1 MKDQAFTHHSCA
13 GARRPAHQLLSAMS
27 CLAVLLAVR
36 PYAPPASAGGVL
48 SATMAL
54 GPAARAT
61 YVQQPCTPVYAAP
74 DQHSPL
80 LTELLGGTDVTPQGQ
95 VHVQGVTWQH
105 VLFWSGQD
113 GYINARQLAARP
125 PISASVGSCG
135 FPGVPDAESVPLP
148 SGNGSW
154 SLPAGTS
161 GVLLATAPLYSAP
174 GASSR
179 PVARVASGTSVGLL
193 AWAGDRDGHTWYK
206 VATPLLIGWLWS
218 GAVSL
223 YQPNPAVQQV
233 KGQPIG
239 MPVYGKGMWFTNYLP
254 QHSNISALIDAAKL
268 AGVTH
273 LYAEVAITQYGFF
286 GRNTLDRL
294 LPAAHA
300 AGISVIGWV
309 YPNLANI
316 AGDVRMTQ
324 EVAQY
329 VTRSGDRVDG
339 IATDVETVD
348 DTASV
353 FCYGQLVRALL
364 GLDTLLVAAVYHPF
378 AQPYYPYAAIAASWN
393 VIAPMDY
400 WHSRDLR
407 SYSASQVERFVA
419 DSITTIRAAMAS
431 MPTGAAAMALPVEE
445 LGQTYDMYSGDG
457 TGDQA
462 APTGAEIQSD
472 LQTARALGCIGVS
485 FFEWQTT
492 TQAEW
497 ASIKQF
503 SW

>member
-1 MKDQAFTHHSCA
+1 MKDQECTHQSCT
-13 GARRPAHQLLSAMS
+13 GARRPACQLLTAVS

-36 PYAPPASAGGVL
+36 PYAPPAGAGGVF
-48 SATMAL
+48 SATLAS
-54 GPAARAT
+54 GSGAGVI

-74 DQHSPL
+74 DQHSLL

-95 VHVQGVTWQH
+95 VHVKGVTWRH
-105 VLFWSGQD
+105 VLFWSGD
-113 GYINARQLAARP
+113 TGYINAAQLAVRP
-125 PISASVGSCG
+125 PTSADMGSCA
-135 FPGVPDAESVPLP
+135 FPGVPVPESVALP

-154 SLPAGTS
+154 PLPAGTS
-161 GVLLATAPLYSAP
+161 GVLLAPAPLYSAP

-179 PVARVASGTSVGLL
+179 PVASIASGTSVRLL
-193 AWAGDRDGHTWYK
+193 AWAGDKDGRTWYK
-206 VATPLLIGWLWS
+206 VASPLLIGWVWS

-223 YQPNPAVQQV
+223 YQPNPAVQPV
-233 KGQPIG
+233 KGQPIW

-254 QHSNISALIDAAKL
+254 RNSNVSALIDAAKL

-329 VTRSGDRVDG
+329 VTKSGDKVDG

-364 GLDTLLVAAVYHPF
+364 GPDILLVAAVFHPF

-400 WHSRDLR
+400 WHSRDIR
-407 SYSASQVERFVA
+407 SYSAGQVERFVA

-431 MPTGAAAMALPVEE
+431 SPTDVGTVLPVEE
-445 LGQTYDMYSGDG
+445 LGQTYDMYSDDG

-462 APTGAEIQSD
+462 APGGAEIQAD
-472 LQTARALGCIGVS
+472 MQTARELGCIGVS
-485 FFEWQTT
+485 FYEWQTT

-497 ASIKQF
+497 ARVKQF

>member
-1 MKDQAFTHHSCA
+1 MKDQEFPHHSCK
-13 GARRPAHQLLSAMS
+13 GARRPAHQLVLAVS
-27 CLAVLLAVR
+27 CLAVLLAIR
-36 PYAPPASAGGVL
+36 PYAPPASAGGVF
-48 SATMAL
+48 SAAMAS
-54 GPAARAT
+54 GSAAGVT

-74 DQHSPL
+74 DQHSL
-80 LTELLGGTDVTPQGQ
+80 MLTELLGGTDVTSLGQ
-95 VHVQGVTWQH
+95 VHVQRVTWQH
-105 VLFWSGQD
+105 VLFWSGQA
-113 GYINARQLAARP
+113 GYINAGQLAAHP
-125 PISASVGSCG
+125 PTSADVGSCAL
-135 FPGVPDAESVPLP
+135 PGVPVPESVPLP

-154 SLPAGTS
+154 PLPAGSS
-161 GVLLATAPLYSAP
+161 GVLFAPAPLYAAP
-174 GASSR
+174 GAISG
-179 PVARVASGTSVGLL
+179 PVARIASGTPVRLL
-193 AWAGDRDGHTWYK
+193 AWAGDRAGHTWYK

-233 KGQPIG
+233 KGQPIW

-254 QHSNISALIDAAKL
+254 RNSNITAIIDAAKL

-309 YPNLANI
+309 FPDLANI

-329 VTRSGDRVDG
+329 VTKSGDRVDG

-364 GLDTLLVAAVYHPF
+364 GPDTLLVAAVYHPF
-378 AQPYYPYAAIAASWN
+378 AQPFYPYASIAASWN

-400 WHSRDLR
+400 WHSRDIR
-407 SYSASQVERFVA
+407 SYSASQVARFVA
-419 DSITTIRAAMAS
+419 DSITTIRAAMS
-431 MPTGAAAMALPVEE
+431 STPTDAGTVLPVEE
-445 LGQTYDMYSGDG
+445 LGQTYDMYSDDG

-472 LQTARALGCIGVS
+472 MQTAHALGCIGVS

>member
-1 MKDQAFTHHSCA
+1 MKYQKFTLISRT
-13 GARRPAHQLLSAMS
+13 GTRRSAYQLLTAVW
-27 CLAVLLAVR
+27 CLAVLLAAR
-36 PYAPPASAGGVL
+36 PNAPQAIAGGAYA
-48 SATMAL
+48 ATTAS
-54 GPAARAT
+54 GPAATGVT
-61 YVQQPCTPVYAAP
+61 YVQDPCTPVYAAP
-74 DQHSPL
+74 DQHSL
-80 LTELLGGTDVTPQGQ
+80 QLTELLGGTDVTPLNQ
-95 VHVQGVTWQH
+95 VHVQRATWQH
-105 VLFWSGQD
+105 VLFWSGQA
-113 GYINARQLAARP
+113 GYINAGQLAARP
-125 PISASVGSCG
+125 PTGSDAGSCG
-135 FPGVPDAESVPLP
+135 FPGVPVPQSVPLP
-148 SGNGSW
+148 SGNGTW
-154 SLPAGTS
+154 PLPAGTS
-161 GVLLATAPLYSAP
+161 GVLFAPAPLYTAP
-174 GASSR
+174 GERSR
-179 PVARVASGTSVGLL
+179 PVARVASGTPVQLL
-193 AWAGDRDGHTWYK
+193 AWAGDKQGHTWYK
-206 VATPLLIGWLWS
+206 VATPLLIGWIWS

-223 YQPNPAVQQV
+223 NQPNPAVQQM
-233 KGQPIG
+233 KGQPIW
-239 MPVYGKGMWFTNYLP
+239 MQVYGKGMWFTNYLP
-254 QHSNISALIDAAKL
+254 RNSNITALIDAAKL

-309 YPNLANI
+309 YPNLSNI

-353 FCYGQLVRALL
+353 FCYGQLLRALL
-364 GLDTLLVAAVYHPF
+364 GPDTLLVAAVYHPF
-378 AQPYYPYAAIAASWN
+378 AQPYYPYGAIAASWN

-400 WHSRDLR
+400 WHSRDTR

-431 MPTGAAAMALPVEE
+431 TPTGVGTVLPVEE

-457 TGDQA
+457 AGGQA
-462 APTGAEIQSD
+462 APTGAEIQYD

-485 FFEWQTT
+485 FFEWQTA